1 MTINFEG
8 KVAIVTGAGGGLGR
22 CHALDL
28 AKRGAKVVVNDL
40 GGNVDGSDD
49 GSLSAA
55 ESGRRNNRCWR
66 RSYGQRCKCYRC
78 ISSRGNG

>member
-28 AKRGAKVVVNDL
+28 ATFPVVVRQIPTRL
-40 GGNVDGSDD
+40 DGPRFPCMCSCDF
-49 GSLSAA
+49 AP
-55 ESGRRNNRCWR
+55 RPC
-66 RSYGQRCKCYRC
+66 QYRC
-78 ISSRGNG
+78 RHRLLPVDFRR

>member
-28 AKRGAKVVVNDL
+28 ANRGANVVFYDL
-40 GGNVDGSDD
+40 GGNVDRSDD
-49 GSLSAA
+49 GALSPA
-55 ESGRRNNRCWR
+55 
-66 RSYGQRCKCYRC
+66 Q
-78 ISSRGNG
+78 

>member
-1 MTINFEG
+1 MTINFDG

-55 ESGRRNNRCWR
+55 E
-66 RSYGQRCKCYRC
+66 
-78 ISSRGNG
+78 